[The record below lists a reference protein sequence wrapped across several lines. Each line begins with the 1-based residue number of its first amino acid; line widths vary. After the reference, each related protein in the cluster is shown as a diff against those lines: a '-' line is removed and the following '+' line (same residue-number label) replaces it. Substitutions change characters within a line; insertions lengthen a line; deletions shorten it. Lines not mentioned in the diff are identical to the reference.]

1 MKIKPLFTIFT
12 PTYNREK
19 FLKFAFDS
27 IKNQKSYHL
36 FEWLI
41 IDDGSTDKTFDLVKE
56 IKKKSKFK
64 IRYYYQP
71 NSGKHVA
78 HNRAILKAKGELII
92 FLDSDD
98 QILPGA
104 INYLYKIWKSKS
116 PIQKKAIAGFL
127 AHCVNNKNQ
136 LIGENWPERLKQVHL
151 HELIFNN
158 LIIGEKI
165 PIYRTDVLKK
175 YPFPKSNQMFF
186 EFIPEGVVWLE
197 ISKYYK
203 VELLDKPMRYYHK
216 NNEGLMIQNSKFI
229 TNLKGKI
236 LLNEQLENFIEKYFF
251 INILLIFKILINKAV
266 MLLLINKSVFSN
278 IKKFSYIIK
287 IFYIFLIPIA
297 FIKFLYI
304 KND

>member
-19 FLKFAFDS
+19 FLKLAFDS
-27 IKNQKSYHL
+27 IKIQKSYYL

-64 IRYYYQP
+64 IRYYYQS

-78 HNRAILKAKGELII
+78 HNSAILKAKGELII

-98 QILPGA
+98 QILPGT
-104 INYLYKIWKSKS
+104 INYLQKIWKSKS
-116 PIQKKAIAGFL
+116 SFQKKAIAGFL
-127 AHCVNNKNQ
+127 AHCVNSKNK

-151 HELIFNN
+151 HELVFNN
-158 LIIGEKI
+158 LINEEKM

-175 YPFPKSNQMFF
+175 YPFPKSNRMLC

-216 NNEGLMIQNSKFI
+216 NNEGLMAQNSKFI
-229 TNLKGKI
+229 TNLRGKI
-236 LLNEQLENFIEKYFF
+236 LLNKQLENFIEKYFF
-251 INILLIFKILINKAV
+251 INILFIFKILINKAV

-304 KND
+304 KK